1 MYWTS
6 SSGRIELSI
15 TKAQARSA
23 SHPGQCDADVRALSQ
38 VPVIR
43 RQLAKLDPADVR
55 AELIGYGA
63 WDDTELADHD
73 ANIQRLLW
81 IAAGDITEE
90 QYARRARP

>member
-1 MYWTS
+1 MYWSS

-15 TKAQARSA
+15 TKAQARQA

-38 VPVIR
+38 VPTVR
-43 RQLAKLDPADVR
+43 RQLAKLAPTDVR
-55 AELIGYGA
+55 TELVEYGA

-81 IAAGDITEE
+81 LACGDIVEE
-90 QYARRARP
+90 AP

>member
-1 MYWTS
+1 MYWS

-23 SHPGQCDADVRALSQ
+23 AHQGQCDADVRALSQ
-38 VPVIR
+38 VPAIR

-55 AELIGYGA
+55 AELENYGA
-63 WDDTELADHD
+63 WDDEELADHD

-81 IAAGDITEE
+81 LACGDIVDE
-90 QYARRARP
+90 AHA